1 MISASPEERFV
12 ELIKRISEV
21 PLTFLPDD
29 LELSRSAVPLLMW
42 VSRSP
47 GCGVLDIA
55 RGLQL
60 SAPTISVGIHRL
72 VKDGWLERRRNPND
86 HRVRPLFLTVKGE
99 NMAQRIKT
107 HRRKVFRLFLAGLTP
122 DEQQQFFKLME
133 KTINAI
139 VESMGVVDD
148 HDSGQ

>member
-21 PLTFLPDD
+21 PLAFLPDD

-86 HRVRPLFLTVKGE
+86 HRVRPLYLTAKGK

-107 HRRKVFRLFLAGLTP
+107 HRHKAFRLFLAGLTP
-122 DEQQQFFKLME
+122 GEQQQFFKLME
-133 KTINAI
+133 KDINAI
-139 VESMGVVDD
+139 VESMDVVGD
-148 HDSGQ
+148 HDSG

>member
-21 PLTFLPDD
+21 PLAFLPDD

-72 VKDGWLERRRNPND
+72 VKDGWL
-86 HRVRPLFLTVKGE
+86 
-99 NMAQRIKT
+99 RI
-107 HRRKVFRLFLAGLTP
+107 
-122 DEQQQFFKLME
+122 
-133 KTINAI
+133 
-139 VESMGVVDD
+139 
-148 HDSGQ
+148 

>member
-133 KTINAI
+133 KAINAI